1 MTLDLSTL
9 PPARRSR
16 VLDAYQRERAAVRIR
31 EVYPVQLA
39 RFKEAE
45 AFRRTAAV
53 LVGEGYRFV
62 TSRWVQSVI
71 REGR

>member
-9 PPARRSR
+9 PPARRDR
-16 VLDAYQRERAAVRIR
+16 VLDAYQRERAAVRVR
-31 EVYPVQLA
+31 EVYPAQLA

-45 AFRRTAAV
+45 AFRRTAER
-53 LVGEGYRFV
+53 LVAEGFRFV
-62 TSRWVQSVI
+62 TSRWVQRVM